1 MPKRK
6 AQARHCCEAAKKAG
20 RKPTPLSENQQ
31 QDLDR
36 DGFTILDYVR
46 GSGFSEAT
54 RENLISDMLEKGA
67 LIVNNSSDGTPG
79 DFSRV
84 MMGVE
89 PCDIPG
95 RLAMR
100 VVRRLLQHFPYLK
113 MGKAAYLS
121 SLEHGHDQ
129 LPHVDMSKLDNSI
142 RSYVDRNM
150 VPLSVIVTFREP
162 EVLNV
167 WRGSHR
173 IVWASRRKIAGKK
186 CFGER
191 ITIPPYSAIVF
202 RQDLV
207 HAGSSYES
215 PNLRLHFFLDLN
227 VDDYSNDA
235 TSIKLMDASYFRME
249 AI

>member
-6 AQARHCCEAAKKAG
+6 AQARHCCGAAKKAG
-20 RKPTPLSENQQ
+20 RKPTPVPDDHHH
-31 QDLDR
+31 DLDQ
-36 DGFTILDYVR
+36 DGFTILDYIREGGV
-46 GSGFSEAT
+46 SEAT
-54 RENLISDMLEKGA
+54 RDKLIADMLEKGA
-67 LIVNNSSDGTPG
+67 LILNDSSDGTPG
-79 DFSRV
+79 DCSRM

-89 PCDIPG
+89 PSDIPG
-95 RLAMR
+95 KLAMK
-100 VVRRLLQHFPYLK
+100 VARRLLQNFPYLK
-113 MGKAAYLS
+113 MGKAVYLS

-129 LPHVDMSKLDNSI
+129 LPHIDMSKTDDSI
-142 RSYVDRNM
+142 RSYVDRKM

-162 EVLNV
+162 AVLNV

-173 IVWASRRKIAGKK
+173 IVWASRHKLAGKK

-191 ITIPPYSAIVF
+191 ITIPPNSAMVF

-235 TSIKLMDASYFRME
+235 TSIKLMDASYFRMK
-249 AI
+249 AT